1 MNHNL
6 LHEKIALILSFLI
19 LNNLLFLSLSFPP
32 LLIKINFLIF
42 LITILVFYFKNIFE
56 NSILKISFLFIIFI
70 SLGTTI
76 GDANY
81 EAAAWDPRTIWLFH
95 AKRIFYD
102 QSIFSIAD
110 NYAAFSHNEYPKLIP
125 AFAATLASLVG
136 HWIEV
141 FPKLSFPLIF
151 LPSLILTYSFI
162 TGTRYLIY
170 LSIVF
175 FTIGNYLFNGW
186 ADGVVAVYFGT
197 CALLMYLIMIT
208 NNNYYR
214 NRTFFYLLAFCF
226 LVSLTLIKNE
236 GIAML
241 VVLFFATS
249 LIKFYKGEL
258 RKNIKTL
265 LFLSLSFLPIILWKL
280 FCYSEGINS
289 FNWHSGNIQIFHNNM
304 LSNLLPR
311 VGDVS
316 NYKLIGYFLL
326 LNEKFLITLTLFILS
341 SWITK
346 NKDLFSFVAIISVVY
361 IFVLFIIYLSTPLDF
376 YFQLVSSAA
385 RIMKSPSFLLAFF
398 AVYNFKNYK
407 IN

>member
-56 NSILKISFLFIIFI
+56 NSFLKISFLFIIFI
-70 SLGTTI
+70 SLGTPAYEW
-76 GDANY
+76 DARSIY
-81 EAAAWDPRTIWLFH
+81 LFH

-110 NYAAFSHNEYPKLIP
+110 NYAAFSHNEYPNLAT

-136 HWIEV
+136 HWNEV
-141 FPKLSFPLIF
+141 FPKSSFTLMF
-151 LPSLILTYSFI
+151 LPPLVLMISFLKD
-162 TGTRYLIY
+162 TRYVIY
-170 LSIVF
+170 LFIVF
-175 FTIGNYLFNGW
+175 FVIGKFLFNGW
-186 ADGVVAVYFGT
+186 ADGLVAFYFGSS
-197 CALLMYLIMIT
+197 AFLMYILMFENNDYYKNRLI
-208 NNNYYR
+208 
-214 NRTFFYLLAFCF
+214 FYLLAFCF
-226 LVSLTLIKNE
+226 FSSLTLIKNE

-280 FCYSEGINS
+280 FCYSEGIENDYINS
-289 FNWHSGNIQIFHNNM
+289 SI

-311 VGDVS
+311 VGDIS